1 MRIRSSVFGIR
12 RYALVLL
19 VVAVS
24 AFLLSG
30 ADTVRMAPQ
39 QRFDAHD
46 LAAYATNAMIQYVNP
61 GLVYKVVSTN
71 ITNAGV
77 ISVTYTVT
85 DPTGLPLDTAG
96 IQTPGAIST
105 SYLVAYIPKG
115 QAQYVSY
122 ITRSTAAVT
131 GTATAIQATSDS
143 GGTVASTTVGTYTYT
158 FKTAAPSGFDPT
170 ATHRIGLYGSRNLT
184 TWDLGTN
191 YASVTYDF
199 VPAGGTPTPRDMIR
213 TANCNTCHYQLA
225 FHGGTR
231 RGLDLCI
238 MCHTPQTSDPNTG
251 FTLDMPV
258 MAHQI
263 HIGTSFPTIQSTTP
277 YAIECHGN
285 VLESWTT
292 VVAPA
297 DVRNCAKTCH
307 NPSDGATQSNLWMT
321 HPDRA
326 ACGGCH
332 SNINF
337 ATGLNHGTSPGIGL
351 PETDDTQ
358 CAGCHIPQGE
368 LDFDASVVGAH
379 VIPAYSTS
387 VPGINIVLNKV
398 TNGVAGQKPTVTFTI
413 TNNAGQPIPMSYL
426 SANGGSLSLT
436 LSGPTSNNGGAS
448 FGTASASSPGYV
460 TESAISSTCT
470 SAGVCTYTFTNA
482 IPASAAGTYMIGVEC
497 RASITLLPGTT
508 QSTTASYSAH
518 NSVINFSVDGSAVT
532 PRRTVVLEA
541 NCNHCHSDLELHGSL
556 RNDVTYCPI
565 CHNPNNTDFT
575 TRPSA
580 PAPYPTQPAQ
590 AINFALMVHKIHS
603 GVNMVSNYN
612 GNTPAYNSSY
622 IVIGHGGSVNNF
634 TGTLYPA
641 MSPTGGVS
649 DTTICGMC
657 HASGTENNDPIGLLA
672 VQDPQ
677 GLESP
682 TPATTSACTACH
694 LDTASYAHADSN
706 TDPKFGEACSVCHG
720 ASGAYSASSVH
731 AGL

>member
-1 MRIRSSVFGIR
+1 MRTPSSVFAVR
-12 RYALVLL
+12 RYALVLV
-19 VVAVS
+19 VVAAS
-24 AFLLSG
+24 AFMMSG
-30 ADTVRMAPQ
+30 QDKARLEPKA
-39 QRFDAHD
+39 RFDAHD

-61 GLVYKVVSTN
+61 GLVFSVVSAN

-77 ISVTYTVT
+77 ISVTYKVA

-96 IQTPGAIST
+96 IQTPGTIST

-122 ITRSTAAVT
+122 ITRVTAAVT
-131 GTATAIQATSDS
+131 GSATAVQATSDS
-143 GGTVASTTVGTYTYT
+143 GGTVASTTIGTYTYT
-158 FKTAAPSGFDPT
+158 FKTAAPTGFDPT

-199 VPAGGTPTPRDMIR
+199 VPNGGTPAPRDMIR

-231 RGLDLCI
+231 RGIDLCI
-238 MCHTPQTSDPNTG
+238 MCHTPQTIDPNTG
-251 FTLDMPV
+251 NTLDMPV

-263 HIGTSFPTIQSTTP
+263 HIGSSFPAIQSTTP
-277 YAIECHGN
+277 YSIEGHGN
-285 VLESWTT
+285 VLESWTG
-292 VVAPA
+292 VVDPAAPA
-297 DVRNCAKTCH
+297 PNGVLNCAKTCH
-307 NPSDGATQSNLWMT
+307 NPSDGATQSTLWMT

-337 ATGLNHGTSPGIGL
+337 ATGLNHVNL
-351 PETDDTQ
+351 PEVDDTQ

-368 LDFDASVVGAH
+368 LEFDASIVGAH
-379 VIPAYSTS
+379 VIPEYSS
-387 VPGINIVLNKV
+387 AIPGINVVLTKV
-398 TNGVAGQKPTVTFTI
+398 VGVAGQTPTVYFTVK
-413 TNNAGQPIPMSYL
+413 NNAGAGIPMSFIT
-426 SANGGSLSLT
+426 ANGGSLSLT
-436 LSGPTSNNGGAS
+436 MTGPTTDYGNVS
-448 FGTASASSPGYV
+448 FGATLTSTPGYD
-460 TESAISSTCT
+460 TESATGATCDN
-470 SAGVCTYTFTNA
+470 SGNCQYTFTHA
-482 IPASAAGTYMIGVEC
+482 IPANATGTYAIGVEA
-497 RASITLLPGTT
+497 RLSATLLPGTT
-508 QSTTASYSAH
+508 EQQTASYSAH
-518 NSVINFSVDGSAVT
+518 NSVINFSVDGSVVA
-532 PRRTVVLEA
+532 PRRTVVAMA
-541 NCNHCHSDLELHGSL
+541 NCDRCHVDLELHGAL

-575 TRPSA
+575 TRPTA
-580 PAPYPTQPAQ
+580 TNAADKALPPQ

-603 GVNMVSNYN
+603 GVLVAQNYN
-612 GNTPAYNSSY
+612 ESY
-622 IVIGHGGSVNNF
+622 IVVGHGGSHNDF
-634 TGTLYPA
+634 TTPPPGTGVLYPA

-649 DTTICGMC
+649 DTTICEMC
-657 HASGTENNDPIGLLA
+657 HAAGTENNDPIGKLP
-672 VQDPQ
+672 VVDPQ

-706 TDPKFGEACSVCHG
+706 TDAKFGEACSVCHG
-720 ASGAYSASSVH
+720 ANGAYSASSVH

>member
-1 MRIRSSVFGIR
+1 MRTPFSAFAVR
-12 RYALVLL
+12 RYALVVA
-19 VVAVS
+19 VVAAS

-30 ADTVRMAPQ
+30 QDKARITPQ
-39 QRFDAHD
+39 SRFDAHD

-61 GLVYKVVSTN
+61 GLVYKVTSAS
-71 ITNAGV
+71 ISSAGV
-77 ISVTYTVT
+77 ISVTYTTT
-85 DPTGLPLDTAG
+85 DPKGLALDTAG
-96 IQTPGAIST
+96 IQTPGTIST
-105 SYLVAYIPKG
+105 SFVAAYIPKG

-122 ITRSTAAVT
+122 VVKTATALT
-131 GTATAIQATSDS
+131 GGGTATQAGADS
-143 GGTVASTTVGTYTYT
+143 GGTTTSTAAGTYTYT
-158 FKTAAPSGFDPT
+158 FSQKAPTGFDPT
-170 ATHRIGLYGSRNLT
+170 ATNRIGLYGSRNLT

-199 VPAGGTPTPRDMIR
+199 VPAGGTPAPRDMIR

-231 RGLDLCI
+231 RGIDLCI
-238 MCHTPQTSDPNTG
+238 MCHTPQTVDPNNG
-251 FTLDMPV
+251 NTLDMPV

-277 YAIECHGN
+277 YQIIGHGN
-285 VLESWTT
+285 VVDSWAT
-292 VVAPA
+292 VVDPA

-307 NPSDGATQSNLWMT
+307 NPSDGATQSTLWMT

-351 PETDDTQ
+351 PELDDTQ

-368 LDFDASVVGAH
+368 LDFDASIVGAH
-379 VIPAYSTS
+379 VIPEYSTS

-398 TNGVAGQKPTVTFTI
+398 VGAAGSKPIVTFTI
-413 TNNAGQPIPMSYL
+413 TNNAGQAIPMSYL
-426 SANGGSLSLT
+426 SANGGSLSLSLT
-436 LSGPTSNNGGAS
+436 GPTSNNGGAS
-448 FGTASASSPGYV
+448 FGTASANTPGYV
-460 TESAISSTCT
+460 TESAIGSTCT

-482 IPASAAGTYMIGVEC
+482 IPAGSTGTWMIGVEC

-508 QSTTASYSAH
+508 QATTASYSAH
-518 NSVINFSVDGSAVT
+518 NSVINFSVDGSVPV
-532 PRRTVVLEA
+532 PRRTVVAMA
-541 NCNHCHSDLELHGSL
+541 NCDRCHVDLELHGAL
-556 RNDVTYCPI
+556 RNDVTYCPV

-575 TRPSA
+575 TRPTA
-580 PAPYPTQPAQ
+580 TVAADKALPPQ

-603 GVNMVSNYN
+603 GVNMA
-612 GNTPAYNSSY
+612 AYGQTY
-622 IVIGHGGSVNNF
+622 IVVGHGGSHNDFSGV
-634 TGTLYPA
+634 LYPA

-649 DTTICGMC
+649 DTTICEMC
-657 HASGTENNDPIGLLA
+657 HAAGTENIDPIGKLA
-672 VQDPQ
+672 VVDPQ

-694 LDTASYAHADSN
+694 LDTASYAHADTN